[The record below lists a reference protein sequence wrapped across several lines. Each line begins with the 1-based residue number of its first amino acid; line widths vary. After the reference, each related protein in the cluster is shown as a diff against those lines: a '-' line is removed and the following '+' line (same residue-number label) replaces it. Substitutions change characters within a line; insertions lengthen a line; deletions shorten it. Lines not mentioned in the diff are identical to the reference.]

1 MNSKVKIALACS
13 IVLFVAACGS
23 DPESPEQA
31 IRSWLE
37 AGEAAAEARDRAA
50 LMDMVSPAYSDP
62 RGNERADIDAL
73 LRFYFLRQEEVLL
86 SVHVNDIVMHADTAA
101 SVTITVGMLGVRG
114 RMQSLAA
121 DAYQFEF
128 EIQREGDD
136 WLLIAARWSPLGDPL
151 L

>member
-1 MNSKVKIALACS
+1 MNSYVRMALACALLLL
-13 IVLFVAACGS
+13 IAACGK
-23 DPESPEQA
+23 DAESPEQA
-31 IRSWLE
+31 VRRWLE
-37 AGEAAAEARDRAA
+37 AGELAAEARDRGA

-62 RGNERADIDAL
+62 RGNERADIDKL
-73 LRFYFLRQEEVLL
+73 LRFYFLRQQDILL

-114 RMQSLAA
+114 RLEGLAA

-136 WLLIAARWSPLGDPL
+136 WMLIAARWSPLGDPL